1 MEDHKEQE
9 RLGNDEDQYIGNIWG
24 PKLSFVSLGI
34 IVAMLLLMGI
44 RYLTMN
50 KTVIPGNQQT
60 TIEQDSLLNNTVP
73 KD

>member
-1 MEDHKEQE
+1 MEDNKEQE

-24 PKLSFVSLGI
+24 WKLSFVSLGI

-50 KTVIPGNQQT
+50 KTVIPSSQQT
-60 TIEQDSLLNNTVP
+60 TIEQDSLLNNTAP